1 MDLILAARVTF
12 DPRTGVI
19 SYGFSFEEFLVA
31 LMWGVWVVLNLWI
44 WQKTKALG
52 NMLMLCAAGVLCLT
66 ALIRSWAAG
75 LNYIVDFLAIGA
87 LTAGF
92 FLSVKPLVDAHLK
105 ALQAKL
111 HSVTHKEG
119 GGTPPAPKP

>member
-1 MDLILAARVTF
+1 MDLTCLAEIVVRYDGARS
-12 DPRTGVI
+12 
-19 SYGFSFEEFLVA
+19 SYGFSFEHLLVG

-52 NMLMLCAAGVLCLT
+52 NMLMLCGAGALALCHVL
-66 ALIRSWAAG
+66 RSFTWG
-75 LNYIVDFLAIGA
+75 PTYFIDFLGIGA

-92 FLSVKPLVDAHLK
+92 FLSVKPIVDAQLK

-111 HSVTHKEG
+111 HSATHSKSDT
-119 GGTPPAPKP
+119 GTPPKA